1 MASFLNSLKS
11 KPVRND
17 DGIPKNI
24 LEYLTLLYHGQMSK
38 LQEWMIENGTFY
50 RGNKNKIDDPP
61 NNKQC
66 YTNSYD
72 YCKSHPGCRLVHG
85 WAFMMDA
92 IPLEHAWVID
102 EEGDPLEV
110 TSSRLFEYTYFGMV
124 VPLDYYD
131 KLRDYRAHDFIV
143 NLARRV
149 GEDEYELPGERNTR
163 KRQRTEVSIS
173 GYSF

>member
-1 MASFLNSLKS
+1 
-11 KPVRND
+11 
-17 DGIPKNI
+17 
-24 LEYLTLLYHGQMSK
+24 
-38 LQEWMIENGTFY
+38 
-50 RGNKNKIDDPP
+50 
-61 NNKQC
+61 
-66 YTNSYD
+66 
-72 YCKSHPGCRLVHG
+72 
-85 WAFMMDA
+85 MMEA